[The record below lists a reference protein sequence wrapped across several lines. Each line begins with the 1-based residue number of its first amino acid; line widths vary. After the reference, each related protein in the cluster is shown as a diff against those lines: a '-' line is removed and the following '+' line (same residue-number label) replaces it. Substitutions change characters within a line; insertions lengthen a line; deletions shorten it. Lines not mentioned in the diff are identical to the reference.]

1 MLKMVDQ
8 SSNFVIWIDFEDFGQ
23 LKNILLLNK
32 GTKVH
37 IFIFHVL
44 EWKMVRIWVLFYM
57 FKI

>member
-23 LKNILLLNK
+23 LKNILLLETRLQK
-32 GTKVH
+32 FMFLFFMFWSEKW
-37 IFIFHVL
+37 L
-44 EWKMVRIWVLFYM
+44 EYGFYM